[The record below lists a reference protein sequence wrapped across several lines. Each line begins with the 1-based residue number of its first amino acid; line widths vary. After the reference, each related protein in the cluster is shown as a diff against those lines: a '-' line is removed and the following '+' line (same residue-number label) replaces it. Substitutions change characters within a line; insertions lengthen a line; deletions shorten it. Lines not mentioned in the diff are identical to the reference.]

1 MYIDSTLQETLRAR
15 GVISENEV
23 VSKEGDLYVAVNV
36 IDNSRRIIQ
45 LDKKLLE
52 GRSDKQLLK
61 G

>member
-1 MYIDSTLQETLRAR
+1 MYIDNALQETLRAR

-45 LDKKLLE
+45 LDKTLLE